1 MLVYHLNQR
10 KTVRIISLRL
20 LRSKKTLN
28 IKPGT
33 KIVTESDVADAV
45 LDIMNVSKLPS
56 NMEEMAAQLDDQDYM
71 YVSTRRP
78 KRRLDHEYHDEEPK
92 KKKTLFQ
99 KVHQLLIEE
108 IDQVENITSCNST
121 TNKWITINFK

>member
-1 MLVYHLNQR
+1 M
-10 KTVRIISLRL
+10 
-20 LRSKKTLN
+20 
-28 IKPGT
+28 
-33 KIVTESDVADAV
+33 TESDVADAV

-108 IDQVENITSCNST
+108 IDQVENTTSCN
-121 TNKWITINFK
+121 FK